1 MEKMPQCMSTKDAKY
16 GSWVAKYANC
26 IFAKIESSFAAKG
39 REISSCQFSSNDV
52 CFPMLSRNVRISAL
66 TLSFHTFSEIFLR
79 RQRSQ
84 FLPHGFVLSEVSTK
98 LQTSRFKVWLHI
110 GLMLAGDAFIRHRRR
125 AHVFS
130 HIFSTPFSHPKYST
144 RHFFLTRPFGIFFHC
159 YSNRDWMD
167 ERTEANPFELTYEC
181 RREQRITPL

>member
-39 REISSCQFSSNDV
+39 WEISSCQFSSNDV

-84 FLPHGFVLSEVSTK
+84 FLPPRLCLEWSVNEITDLSFRSLPPYRVNACGGCLYPTPSSRPRFFSDLFHPLFSPEIFDETYFPHSTV
-98 LQTSRFKVWLHI
+98 RN
-110 GLMLAGDAFIRHRRR
+110 
-125 AHVFS
+125 
-130 HIFSTPFSHPKYST
+130 
-144 RHFFLTRPFGIFFHC
+144 FL
-159 YSNRDWMD
+159 SLL
-167 ERTEANPFELTYEC
+167 FE
-181 RREQRITPL
+181 